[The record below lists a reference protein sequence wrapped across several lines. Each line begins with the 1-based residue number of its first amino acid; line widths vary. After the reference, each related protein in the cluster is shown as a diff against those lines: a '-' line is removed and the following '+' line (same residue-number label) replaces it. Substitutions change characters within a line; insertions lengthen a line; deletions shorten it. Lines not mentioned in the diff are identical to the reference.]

1 MAAADVVAHLHSAV
15 DGLSPAEASRRYARH
30 GPNELAP
37 LARTQVW
44 TTLAAQFKN
53 VLVIILLVAT
63 LASGAMGH
71 VLEATVIAVIVWLAV
86 VLGFVQEY
94 RAGRALD
101 ALRQL
106 AAPNA
111 HVVRDGE
118 QHTIP
123 AREVVPGDIVRLHDG
138 DRVPADAR
146 LLAAINLAIDESAL
160 TGESTAVR
168 KGSDALDV
176 GDVPL
181 AERRNM
187 AFAGTLVVHGRG
199 SAVVVGTG
207 GATEVGLISQLVQT
221 VTSGPTPLQEN
232 LDRVGRSLGQA
243 AALLVVLIVGLGLVR
258 GAPLLD
264 MFMFGIAL
272 AVAVVP
278 EALPAVVTI
287 SLAIGVRR
295 MVKRHALIRRL
306 STVEALGTIS
316 VICSDKTGTLTR
328 NEMTVRQVYAGRETF
343 FVTGTG
349 FEPVGAILD
358 AGGAPVRP
366 GTDLRDVL
374 TAAVLA
380 SDARLRCRE
389 GRWYIE
395 GDPTEGA
402 LVVAAAKVG
411 IDQDAVNS
419 RCPRVDELAFS
430 AERRR
435 MTTIHLAG
443 NERWAYSKGAADV
456 VLAGCTSRL
465 ENGVI
470 VPLETQSRERAK
482 HIERAMAAQGLRIL
496 AVARKG
502 QVSRES
508 AECDMTFLGLVG
520 MMDPP
525 REEAR
530 AAVRTCKSAGIM
542 PVIITGDHP
551 LTARSVAAELGLLT
565 GRVVTGAALARI
577 PDAQLERDVSDISVF
592 ARVSP
597 ADKLR
602 VVSAWQ
608 RRGAVVAMTGDG
620 VNDAP
625 ALKKADVGI
634 AMGVTG
640 TDVSKEAS
648 GMTLLDDNFAT
659 IVAAIEEG
667 RVVFANIRKY
677 LGYLLSSNVGEIV
690 LMAGASVLGTPLPL
704 SAVQILYVNLATDGL
719 PALALAVDPPDGD
732 VMEHR
737 PRDPRR
743 GVLTRPLLTLITIGG
758 AWAGLVTVALF
769 VGALESG
776 RPLAE
781 AMALTFV
788 LLVLMEFFK
797 AFTYRSL
804 SRSVFP
810 RVFANRWL
818 DAAVLWELVMLGA
831 VLYVPVLQS
840 AFGTFALSIRDWL
853 MVMALAATVV
863 PVLEVVKWVQRWAP
877 GMSGNSAAP
886 VK

>member
-1 MAAADVVAHLHSAV
+1 MAEADVLTHVRSSP
-15 DGLSPAEASRRYARH
+15 DGLSQAEASRRFALD
-30 GPNELAP
+30 GPNELAA
-37 LARTQVW
+37 LGQTQIW
-44 TTLAAQFKN
+44 ATFAAQFKN
-53 VLVIILLVAT
+53 VLVLILLLAT
-63 LASGAMGH
+63 LASGLMGH
-71 VLEATVIAVIVWLAV
+71 AVEATVIAIIVLFAV

-111 HVVRDGE
+111 HVIRSGE

-123 AREVVPGDIVRLHDG
+123 AREVVPGDIMRLHNG

-146 LLAAINLAIDESAL
+146 LLVAINLAIDESAL
-160 TGESTAVR
+160 TGESTPSR
-168 KGSDALDV
+168 KSTHALDA
-176 GDVPL
+176 DDIPL
-181 AERRNM
+181 GERTNM

-199 SAVVVGTG
+199 TAVVVGTG
-207 GATEVGLISQLVQT
+207 SATEVGLISRLVQT

-243 AALLVVLIVGLGLVR
+243 AALIVLLIVALGVAR
-258 GAPLLD
+258 GAPVLEML
-264 MFMFGIAL
+264 MFGIAL

-328 NEMTVRQVYAGRETF
+328 NEMTVRQIYAGGEMLS
-343 FVTGTG
+343 VTGTG
-349 FEPVGAILD
+349 FDPVGAILD
-358 AGGAPVRP
+358 DRGVSVTPSADVRE
-366 GTDLRDVL
+366 VL

-380 SDARLRCRE
+380 SDARLHCRE

-402 LVVAAAKVG
+402 VVVAAAKIG
-411 IDQDAVNS
+411 IDQVVVNEQ
-419 RCPRVDELAFS
+419 RPRIDEMAFS

-435 MTTIHLAG
+435 MTTIHLVG
-443 NERWAYSKGAADV
+443 QQRVAYSKGAADV
-456 VLAGCTSRL
+456 VLGECTQQL
-465 ENGVI
+465 LNGVA
-470 VPLETQSRERAK
+470 VPFEDAEREQVNE
-482 HIERAMAAQGLRIL
+482 IERTMAAQGLRIL
-496 AVARKG
+496 AVARKCD
-502 QVSRES
+502 VSPAT
-508 AECDMTFLGLVG
+508 AECEMTFLGLVG

-525 REEAR
+525 RDEAK
-530 AAVRTCKSAGIM
+530 AAVRTCRSAGIT

-551 LTARSVAAELGLLT
+551 LTAQSVAAELGLLT
-565 GRVVTGAALARI
+565 GRVVTGAMLAHLT
-577 PDAQLERDVSDISVF
+577 DAQLEREVSDISIF

-634 AMGVTG
+634 AMGLTG
-640 TDVSKEAS
+640 TDVSKEAA

-690 LMAGASVLGTPLPL
+690 LMASATVLGAPLPL

-737 PRDPRR
+737 PRDPRH
-743 GVLTRPLLTLITIGG
+743 GVVTRPLTRLIVVGG
-758 AWAGLVTVALF
+758 MWAGLVTVGLF
-769 VGALESG
+769 VSVLESG

-804 SRSVFP
+804 HRSVFP
-810 RVFANRWL
+810 HVFANRWL
-818 DAAVLWELVMLGA
+818 NAAVLWELALLGA
-831 VLYVPVLQS
+831 VIYVPVLQS
-840 AFGTFALSIRDWL
+840 AFATVALSVSDWL
-853 MVMALAATVV
+853 MVVVLAATVV
-863 PVLEVVKWVQRWAP
+863 PVLEAVKWAHRRA
-877 GMSGNSAAP
+877 G
-886 VK
+886 